1 MKRVAAARLRRAQ
14 GRVAAGR
21 PYAEKLAEVL
31 QRVGAHAGQI
41 DHPLLVVR
49 EPKCAAVVVIGS
61 DRGLC
66 GSYNSG
72 LIRHAQGFIA
82 ELDRPVKL
90 VTVNRKTTEFFR
102 RRPQYEVLKSFVG
115 LSDQSS
121 AIEISVLSGYLRDI
135 YEAEQVDEVYVCYTQ
150 FVSAVVQRPKTAR
163 FLPFSRNGSED
174 EGADASRSEYI
185 FEPNA
190 ADLLR
195 AIIPAYVDTEVYHL
209 VMESAASEYG
219 ARMMAMTNAT
229 ENATEMIRDLTLTFN
244 KARQAGITTELL
256 EVVAGADALTEG

>member
-14 GRVAAGR
+14 GRVSAGR

-41 DHPLLVVR
+41 EHPLLAVR
-49 EPKCAAVVVIGS
+49 EPRCAAVVAIGS

-72 LIRHAQGFIA
+72 LIRHAQSFIA
-82 ELDRPVKL
+82 QLDHPVKV
-90 VTVNRKTTEFFR
+90 VTVNRKATDFFR
-102 RRPQYEVLKSFVG
+102 RRPQYDVIKSFVG

-121 AIEISVLSGYLRDI
+121 AMEISVLSGYLRDI
-135 YEAEQVDEVYVCYTQ
+135 YEAEQVDEVYVCYTE

-163 FLPFSRNGSED
+163 FLPFSRD
-174 EGADASRSEYI
+174 GADDESAGGSLSDYI
-185 FEPNA
+185 IEPSA
-190 ADLLR
+190 AELLR
-195 AIIPAYVDTEVYHL
+195 ALIPSYIDTEVYHL
-209 VMESAASEYG
+209 VLESAASEYG

-256 EVVAGADALTEG
+256 EVVAGADALAEG